1 MNDRTVTRAQFAAAI
16 FTGLLSPLLR
26 VLPRAGVLLAGKA
39 AWLSVVPAAALL
51 LALAALMGDLMR
63 RMRPG
68 EGMGGLI
75 LRAAGPGIGRFLL
88 ILYAAWFLFYAGFI
102 LRSGAE
108 RLTAT
113 VYQQSRTDPFIL
125 VMLALCLVASLGT
138 LRAAARTAVILRAVL
153 LIALGTAAVFALS
166 NVSMGN
172 LFPISWGDAPDIA
185 MGALPVVTVGG
196 VAAFFAFLDGYA
208 APAEEPFQWMLA
220 PLALFSAAAAAL
232 CFSTVGVFGP
242 KLTAR
247 LSHPFFTM
255 TRDVS
260 LFDLN
265 QRIEAVVIALWIF
278 ADFILCTLLMRC
290 AFEALR
296 EIFRLPRSE
305 ELPMSDLRRGRFL
318 LWLEAGAVW
327 LAARYIAPSSVEL
340 TAWTERRVPFLVNCF
355 VFGGFGLIW
364 LLVRLRHVEKTD

>member
-1 MNDRTVTRAQFAAAI
+1 MNDKTVTRAQFAAAI
-16 FTGLLSPLLR
+16 FAGLLSPLLR
-26 VLPRAGVLLAGKA
+26 VMPRAGALLAGKA
-39 AWLSVVPAAALL
+39 AWLSVVPAAVLL

-75 LRAAGPGIGRFLL
+75 LRAAGPALGRCLL
-88 ILYAAWFLFYAGFI
+88 ALYAVWFLFYAGFI

-125 VMLALCLVASLGT
+125 VMLALCLIASLGT

-153 LIALGTAAVFALS
+153 LIAMGTASVFALS
-166 NVSMGN
+166 NVSMTN
-172 LFPISWGDAPDIA
+172 LFPIAWHDAPAIA
-185 MGALPVVTVGG
+185 MGALPIVTVGG
-196 VAAFFAFLDGYA
+196 VAAFFIFLDGYA
-208 APAEEPFQWMLA
+208 APAEDPLRWMLA
-220 PLALFSAAAAAL
+220 PLALFSAAAFAL
-232 CFSTVGVFGP
+232 CFSTVGVFGA

-247 LSHPFFTM
+247 LNHPFFTM

-305 ELPMSDLRRGRFL
+305 ELPMLDMRRGRFM

-327 LAARYIAPSSVEL
+327 LAARYIAPSSAEL
-340 TAWTERRVPFLVNCF
+340 TAWTEKRMPFLVNCF

-364 LLVRLRHVEKTD
+364 LLVRLRHVEKNN